1 MKIRLGLAIGALLLA
16 GTSGALAKPTYVSL
30 DGYCN
35 FFSGIVLNDASSV
48 AVDDLTTNC
57 AYSANAVGVGTE
69 GKITGQSGNWLILS
83 TTEQDVTNN
92 ANTAEYYAFQLPLKT
107 GNSWL
112 IYETTD
118 GATISFSNSG
128 TYTVSHKLPAATLPG
143 HAKLPVASL
152 VKGQFLPPK

>member
-1 MKIRLGLAIGALLLA
+1 MKMRLGLAVGALLLA
-16 GTSGALAKPTYVSL
+16 GTTGAMAATDYVSF

-35 FFSGIVLNDASSV
+35 FFSGIVLNGDTSLG
-48 AVDDLTTNC
+48 VDNLTTIC
-57 AYSANAVGVGTE
+57 GYPSNAVAVGTE
-69 GKITGQSGNWLILS
+69 AKITGLSGNWLIFS
-83 TTEQDVTNN
+83 TTEQDVTNTT
-92 ANTAEYYAFQLPLKT
+92 NTAEYYAFQLPLKT

-128 TYTVSHKLPAATLPG
+128 TYTVTHKAPKLLHG
-143 HAKLPVASL
+143 SAKLPVASL